1 MSEMRTL
8 KLRIFSRELDKFGSL
23 IEHLVILSLLSFSA
37 LEAGAQE
44 PIMSTTQS
52 SVVDSNTRMVRTRR
66 RPSTQSAQL
75 ARSLMKTIRRLS

>member
-37 LEAGAQE
+37 LEAVPKSRSCQQHNRLS
-44 PIMSTTQS
+44 ST
-52 SVVDSNTRMVRTRR
+52 RTREWCG
-66 RPSTQSAQL
+66 PDEDHQHNQHS
-75 ARSLMKTIRRLS
+75 